1 MLEMMLKDVVLLE
14 REGKEGLK
22 NESPVV
28 YADDIIYKSY
38 FLFICF
44 FMYKVLHL
52 PQRKNEI
59 KV

>member
-28 YADDIIYKSY
+28 YADDIIYK
-38 FLFICF
+38 FILLFICF

-52 PQRKNEI
+52 LHR
-59 KV
+59 